1 MATSGFGANN
11 TGFGAANNTIGGTP
25 TFGTTSV
32 TPEFETGFEG
42 TGIGAFGQT
51 NTFGGFG
58 AAAKTT
64 APSLF
69 TGFGRQ
75 RAHNR
80 DLEHLALD

>member
-11 TGFGAANNTIGGTP
+11 TGFGAANNTFGGTV

-42 TGIGAFGQT
+42 TGIGAFRQT
-51 NTFGGFG
+51 NTFGEFE
-58 AAAKTT
+58 AVAKTI

-75 RAHNR
+75 RTHNR

>member
-1 MATSGFGANN
+1 MTFLVVTATFEGMATSGFGANN
-11 TGFGAANNTIGGTP
+11 TGFGAA
-25 TFGTTSV
+25 SV
-32 TPEFETGFEG
+32 TLEFETGFEG

-64 APSLF
+64 VPSLF

-75 RAHNR
+75 RTHNR
-80 DLEHLALD
+80 DL